1 MKMKFKTYSEAE
13 VDVDIER
20 IAKAVMFEF
29 LGDFVHSIIEDDP
42 ERYGVPILDDKVFK
56 DTNACYRMIGD
67 EVCDYISEKI
77 GL

>member
-20 IAKAVMFEF
+20 IAKSVISEF
-29 LGDFVHSIIEDDP
+29 LDKSIHSMIEDDP
-42 ERYGVPILDDKVFK
+42 ERHGAPILDDDVFE
-56 DTNACYRMIGD
+56 DTNDCYMMIGD
-67 EVCDYISEKI
+67 EVCDYISKKM